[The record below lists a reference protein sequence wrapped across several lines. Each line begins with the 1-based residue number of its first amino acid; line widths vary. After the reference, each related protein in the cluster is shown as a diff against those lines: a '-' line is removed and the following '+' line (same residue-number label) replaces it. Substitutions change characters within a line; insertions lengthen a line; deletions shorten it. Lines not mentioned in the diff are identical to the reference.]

1 MGVDVGSY
9 GDHEVKAPQQP
20 VIPNSDIIAVPQDLS
35 EEDLD
40 DKLQQLGD
48 AIDDNEIDSDIQNLE
63 DLEDDIQSNEEDY
76 FTEEIEVINDLS
88 KKDDEH
94 AGR

>member
-9 GDHEVKAPQQP
+9 GDHEVKAPQQTVSHNP
-20 VIPNSDIIAVPQDLS
+20 DIVAVPQDLS

-40 DKLQQLGD
+40 DKLQHLGD
-48 AIDDNEIDSDIQNLE
+48 ANDETE
-63 DLEDDIQSNEEDY
+63 LEDDIQSNEEDY